1 MNYTY
6 ILRCGDCTL
15 YTGATDDPERRLAAH
30 RAGKGA
36 KYTRSRR
43 PVALVY
49 SEELPGKSEAL
60 RREAQLKKLS
70 HAEKALLA
78 QKEREGTRLEKEVQN
93 SPVS

>member
-1 MNYTY
+1 MAFVY
-6 ILRCGDCTL
+6 LVRCSDGTFYAGYAENL
-15 YTGATDDPERRLAAH
+15 ARRIAAH
-30 RAGKGA
+30 NAGKGA

-43 PVALVY
+43 PVELVY

-78 QKEREGTRLEKEVQN
+78 QGERDGARREEEV
-93 SPVS
+93 PKAPLP

>member
-1 MNYTY
+1 MAYVY
-6 ILRCGDCTL
+6 LVRCCDGTFYAGYAEDLT
-15 YTGATDDPERRLAAH
+15 RRVAAH
-30 RAGKGA
+30 NAGRGA
-36 KYTRSRR
+36 KYTRARR
-43 PVALVY
+43 PVALVD